1 MSEAGVQKLVARP
14 IRTRDSIIEDELRA
28 RAGDVE
34 ELLDAN
40 LVSYLGPINDEIG
53 VASLKSVLEAIE
65 DEGRKPRLVVN
76 FETNG
81 GYVES
86 AERMA
91 GIMRHHYDKVDFVVT
106 THAMSAGTVLVM
118 SGDRI
123 WMDYSAT
130 LGPIDPQ
137 IEAPDGSWLP
147 ALGYLEQY
155 ERLVDKSRQG
165 NLTDAELAFMLE
177 HFDPAELY
185 MYEQA
190 RALSV
195 ALVKEWLVQYK
206 FRDWKTT
213 KTRKVR
219 VTEKMRKDRAETI
232 AQMLNDTRHWHSHG
246 RGISKEVVEREL
258 LLQIEDL
265 DEPSDE
271 RAGLRDALVQYN
283 KALFDYKALRGH
295 DIYVID
301 SAEGYYGG

>member
-1 MSEAGVQKLVARP
+1 
-14 IRTRDSIIEDELRA
+14 
-28 RAGDVE
+28 
-34 ELLDAN
+34 LDAN
-40 LVSYLGPINDEIG
+40 LVSYLGPIDDDIG

-65 DEGRKPRLVVN
+65 DEERKARLVVN
-76 FETNG
+76 FETDG

-86 AERMA
+86 AERIA
-91 GIMRHHYDKVDFVVT
+91 GIMRYHYDRVEFVIT
-106 THAMSAGTVLVM
+106 TYAMSAGTVLVM

-137 IEAPDGSWLP
+137 IQAPNGSWLP

-165 NLTDAELAFMLE
+165 TLTDAELAFMLE
-177 HFDPAELY
+177 HFDPGELY

-195 ALVKEWLVQYK
+195 ALVEEWLAQYK

-213 KTRKVR
+213 ETRKLI
-219 VTEKMRKDRAETI
+219 VTEEMRKERAKDI
-232 AQMLNDTRHWHSHG
+232 AQMLNDTRRWHSHS

-258 LLQIEDL
+258 QLQIEDL
-265 DEPSDE
+265 DEPSEE
-271 RAGLRDALVQYN
+271 RAELRDALVQYN
-283 KALFDYKALRGH
+283 RALFDYRALRGH
-295 DIYVID
+295 DLYVID